1 MFRGCGLT
9 RLKNFLSRGAAST
22 TNDEEHHHPAWSTEI
37 SREILG
43 RRGRNQFA
51 GERGVF
57 IDDFASVCA
66 IARGCVRLIRVDVA
80 RF

>member
-1 MFRGCGLT
+1 MT
-9 RLKNFLSRGAAST
+9 K
-22 TNDEEHHHPAWSTEI
+22 NDEEPLSSGMVDRVETKF
-37 SREILG
+37 SREILDC
-43 RRGRNQFA
+43 RGRNQFA

-57 IDDFASVCA
+57 IDGFALVCA

>member
-1 MFRGCGLT
+1 M
-9 RLKNFLSRGAAST
+9 KNFVSRGT
-22 TNDEEHHHPAWSTEI
+22 TDDGEHYHPAWSMI
-37 SREILG
+37 SREIPG
-43 RRGRNQFA
+43 RRSRNQFA

>member
-1 MFRGCGLT
+1 MWINKIEKFP
-9 RLKNFLSRGAAST
+9 LSRSNT
-22 TNDEEHHHPAWSTEI
+22 TNDEEHYHMAWSAKI
-37 SREILG
+37 SRKILD
-43 RRGRNQFA
+43 RRVRNQFA